1 MTKLLIRKF
10 IKNPEDVTNNDVRTR
25 YGIMASI
32 VGIFCNVLLFAG
44 KFVAGFIM
52 HSIAVTADS
61 FNNLSDA
68 ASNIISL
75 VGVKMA
81 SRPADE
87 EHPFGHGRIEYIS
100 ALVVAF
106 IILEVGFSLLKEA
119 VGKIRTPEEI
129 SFDLVL
135 FIILGVSV
143 LVKLWMGV
151 FNGKIGRKISSKVLI
166 AAATDSIGD
175 VVVTGITMVSIL
187 VDHFIGINIDGW
199 AGVVVSLVVMYAG
212 FSVAKDT
219 IEPLI
224 GESEDPE
231 MCRQIAEMVGSYDG
245 IVGTHDLIVHNYGPN
260 RSMASIHAEVP
271 NDVSIE
277 VSHEIIDRAEKE
289 VSKKLGIVLVIHMDP
304 VETKDEKTLAAKSQ
318 VAGVLKNIDAELS
331 FHDFRMVN
339 GQRQI
344 NLIFDLVTPFVYD
357 KEKTAGLL
365 HNIRRQ
371 MKDID
376 KRYECVITVD
386 RSFVQEEEP
395 KKEVREKGQE
405 KG

>member
-1 MTKLLIRKF
+1 
-10 IKNPEDVTNNDVRTR
+10 
-25 YGIMASI
+25 
-32 VGIFCNVLLFAG
+32 
-44 KFVAGFIM
+44 
-52 HSIAVTADS
+52 
-61 FNNLSDA
+61 
-68 ASNIISL
+68 
-75 VGVKMA
+75 
-81 SRPADE
+81 
-87 EHPFGHGRIEYIS
+87 
-100 ALVVAF
+100 
-106 IILEVGFSLLKEA
+106 
-119 VGKIRTPEEI
+119 
-129 SFDLVL
+129 
-135 FIILGVSV
+135 
-143 LVKLWMGV
+143 
-151 FNGKIGRKISSKVLI
+151 
-166 AAATDSIGD
+166 
-175 VVVTGITMVSIL
+175 
-187 VDHFIGINIDGW
+187 
-199 AGVVVSLVVMYAG
+199 
-212 FSVAKDT
+212 
-219 IEPLI
+219 
-224 GESEDPE
+224 

>member
-1 MTKLLIRKF
+1 
-10 IKNPEDVTNNDVRTR
+10 
-25 YGIMASI
+25 
-32 VGIFCNVLLFAG
+32 
-44 KFVAGFIM
+44 
-52 HSIAVTADS
+52 
-61 FNNLSDA
+61 
-68 ASNIISL
+68 
-75 VGVKMA
+75 
-81 SRPADE
+81 
-87 EHPFGHGRIEYIS
+87 
-100 ALVVAF
+100 
-106 IILEVGFSLLKEA
+106 
-119 VGKIRTPEEI
+119 
-129 SFDLVL
+129 
-135 FIILGVSV
+135 
-143 LVKLWMGV
+143 
-151 FNGKIGRKISSKVLI
+151 
-166 AAATDSIGD
+166 
-175 VVVTGITMVSIL
+175 
-187 VDHFIGINIDGW
+187 
-199 AGVVVSLVVMYAG
+199 MYAG